1 LQGGGVKV
9 IGLVGALTVAEERG
23 YQWVNV
29 AGTSAGAMVAALL
42 AAGYRARELAQML
55 EELDYNRFR
64 DPGPLG
70 RIPLAGPFLALLLTK
85 GMYRG
90 DFLEEWVRERLRARG
105 VATFGDLILP
115 GETDP
120 RFRFKLQV
128 IAADIS
134 RGRMLVLPQD
144 MAAYGVNPEELDVAR
159 AVRMSA
165 SLPFFYRPV
174 VAQYTAGEGDRERG
188 SKSYIVDGGLVSNFP
203 VWLFDVAGAPPW
215 PTFGFMLVD
224 PDYERPQTIRGP
236 VSLAAALVS
245 TMLEAHDARYLEEAD
260 RVRTIRIPTCGVRTT
275 DFDISPAQ
283 RRKLFEAG
291 RAAAREFFAGW
302 NFPRYVEQYRLPP
315 GRGGRRRRPA
325 LSAPVKAPGRE
336 AAAGR

>member
-1 LQGGGVKV
+1 MRGATRHADAVLQGGGVKV

-70 RIPLAGPFLALLLTK
+70 RLPLAGPFLALLLTK

-144 MAAYGVNPEELDVAR
+144 MAAYGVKPEELDVAR

-165 SLPFFYRPV
+165 SLPFFYRPL
-174 VAQYTAGEGDRERG
+174 AAGYGPPGRRQI
-188 SKSYIVDGGLVSNFP
+188 SYIVGGGLLSNYP
-203 VWLFDVAGAPPW
+203 VWLFDVEGEPPW
-215 PTFGFMLVD
+215 PTFGFMLVG
-224 PDYERPQTIRGP
+224 PEYGRPQVIRRP

-245 TMLEAHDARYLEEAD
+245 TMLE
-260 RVRTIRIPTCGVRTT
+260 
-275 DFDISPAQ
+275 
-283 RRKLFEAG
+283 
-291 RAAAREFFAGW
+291 
-302 NFPRYVEQYRLPP
+302 
-315 GRGGRRRRPA
+315 
-325 LSAPVKAPGRE
+325 
-336 AAAGR
+336 

>member
-1 LQGGGVKV
+1 MRGATRHADAVLQGGGVKV

-144 MAAYGVNPEELDVAR
+144 MAAYGVKPEELDVAR

-174 VAQYTAGEGDRERG
+174 AACYGPPGRRQI
-188 SKSYIVDGGLVSNFP
+188 SYIVDGGLLSNFP
-203 VWLFDVAGAPPW
+203 VWLFDVEGAPPW
-215 PTFGFMLVD
+215 PTFGFMLVG
-224 PDYERPQTIRGP
+224 PEYGRPQVIRGP

-245 TMLEAHDARYLEEAD
+245 TMLEAHDARHLEEAD
-260 RVRTIRIPTCGVRTT
+260 RVRTIQIPTCGVRTT
-275 DFDISPAQ
+275 DFDISPEK
-283 RRKLFEAG
+283 RRELFEAG
-291 RAAAREFFAGW
+291 RAAAQRFFSGW
-302 NFPRYVEQYRLPP
+302 NFSRYVQQYRLNPE
-315 GRGGRRRRPA
+315 GA
-325 LSAPVKAPGRE
+325 LV
-336 AAAGR
+336 

>member
-1 LQGGGVKV
+1 MHGGQRADAVLEGGGVKV

-23 YQWVNV
+23 YRWVNL
-29 AGTSAGAMVAALL
+29 AGTSAGALVAALL
-42 AAGYRARELAQML
+42 AAGYRARELAAIL
-55 EELDYNRFR
+55 EEMDFSAFR

-70 RIPLAGPFLALLLTK
+70 RIPLVGPLLALILTK

-90 DFLEEWVRERLRARG
+90 DHMEEWAREKLAARG
-105 VATFGDLILP
+105 VSTFGDLVLP

-128 IAADIS
+128 IAADVS

-245 TMLEAHDARYLEEAD
+245 TMLEARDARYVEEAD
-260 RVRTIRIPTCGVRTT
+260 WVRTIGIPTCGVRTT
-275 DFDISPAQ
+275 DFDISPAK
-283 RRKLFEAG
+283 RRELFEAG
-291 RAAAREFFAGW
+291 RRAAREFFAQW
-302 NFPRYVEQYRLPP
+302 SFPRYVEQYRLPSTP
-315 GRGGRRRRPA
+315 GLRRSLTGG
-325 LSAPVKAPGRE
+325 
-336 AAAGR
+336 